1 MFRMNSL
8 GQKLTSVIV
17 GVLLVAFAVGSVV
30 LSQVSDKLIR
40 EAATGSVES
49 VNATMLDMVDV
60 FAVQVEK
67 GADRLMT
74 ALQFS
79 IHEPLRLDTA
89 TTKVG
94 ERLVPQLRLGG
105 KPLNLDFG
113 LVDAFTKETGGVAT
127 VFVRDGDDFVR
138 ITTSVKKEDGSR
150 AVGTVL
156 DRNHPAYA
164 KVMLSLIHI

>member
-30 LSQVSDKLIR
+30 LNQVSDKLIR

-113 LVDAFTKETGGVAT
+113 LVDAFTRKPAAWRRCSCGMAT
-127 VFVRDGDDFVR
+127 ISCASPPPSRRKTAPGR
-138 ITTSVKKEDGSR
+138 WEPSSTATTRPTRRS
-150 AVGTVL
+150 
-156 DRNHPAYA
+156 
-164 KVMLSLIHI
+164 